1 MSTTIQP
8 TESRQEDTKRPAAA
22 PDISLID
29 DGHEY
34 AAQGSNWLR
43 NVILGLL
50 ALAVLVGGVWGGYAL
65 LTSGGETASTVETHN
80 VSLEDMLVTV
90 MESGTVESANNTDIK
105 CEVAGGTTILW
116 IIKDGTVIEEPGE
129 VLVRLDSST
138 IQEEVTQQ
146 EIVVERARSTEIQ
159 AEKSVEVAKIN
170 VREYE
175 EGTFL
180 QEKQT
185 LESAIV
191 VAEENLRSAK
201 NALEHTQRMF
211 RKGYATQLELEA
223 QKFAVRRG
231 ELDLD
236 AAETAKMVLVDFTKE
251 KMLED
256 LNSQVATAEAT
267 LSSERKALELEETK
281 LERLKTQLSKCV
293 ITAPKRGMVVY
304 ANENDRRGND
314 GVQIA
319 EGTAVREQQTILR
332 LPDLSVMQVKVSV
345 HESRVDQIGK
355 GDPASIEVLDRRLT
369 GYVEYIANQP
379 AQDGGWRGGNVKKY
393 DTIVTIDPDSIGEF
407 DLKPGMTAKVEIL
420 VEDKKQVIA
429 VPNSAIF
436 EDFVWLRKKS
446 GEFVQHDVK
455 SGVSNERFV
464 EIISGLNAD
473 DVIARIPKHDF
484 KDDIDAIRAEKP
496 QMNTAAMYG
505 EPRPGMGEGRGSGA
519 RGGAGRGGGGQGQG
533 GQGQG
538 RGFNLPTFSDTDTNG
553 DGSITKDEVSGPLA
567 TGFDRVD
574 SNGDGKIDSTEWQ
587 TMMDQFGNSQQ
598 Q

>member
-65 LTSGGETASTVETHN
+65 LKSGGETASTVETHN